1 MDCDNVS
8 LVRSRILRKRSTR
21 CASLPSMSRIRTD
34 TTRSPSPSPS
44 SWKQE
49 PLPVSW
55 SRSLYFSGVKNASQV
70 ADDWKYVAMVLDRW
84 NTQRVNTEFAQT
96 HKPQNFEEV
105 KTKDEPTL
113 LQDPPLD
120 FQLCLCGWNL
130 WHHPCCTQV
139 LFSLHYVCQDRRL
152 SSTPYFSNK

>member
-1 MDCDNVS
+1 MTMDCDNVS

-34 TTRSPSPSPS
+34 TTRSPSPRATTGVMITIIVF
-44 SWKQE
+44 
-49 PLPVSW
+49 L
-55 SRSLYFSGVKNASQV
+55 RSQKCFSGGRWLEVCGDGAWQVKH
-70 ADDWKYVAMVLDRW
+70 
-84 NTQRVNTEFAQT
+84 TEFAQT
-96 HKPQNFEEV
+96 HKPQHFEEV

-139 LFSLHYVCQDRRL
+139 LFFSSLCL
-152 SSTPYFSNK
+152 SRQTSVINSIFQQ